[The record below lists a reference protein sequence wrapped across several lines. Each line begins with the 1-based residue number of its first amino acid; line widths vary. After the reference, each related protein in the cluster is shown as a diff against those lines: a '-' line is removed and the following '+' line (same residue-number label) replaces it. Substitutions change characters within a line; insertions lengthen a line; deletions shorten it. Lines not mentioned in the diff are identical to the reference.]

1 MTLTELQNEV
11 YAITN
16 RPDMATQTLSAVRA
30 ATLSLHQADYYFK
43 DLYETGVSFLTET
56 YLQQWEYA
64 LLLPRFRALKY
75 IRKTDAQG
83 ADNGEFFDVVP
94 PELVTDAYQIN
105 RSNVVYVAG
114 STIQLRSSTPIQYV
128 ILGCYLNPD
137 ITVSGYNSW
146 IAREHPF
153 AIITL
158 AAARIF
164 KQIGRD
170 TEYAAWTSEAAQ
182 EVARL
187 KLSNILAVGY

>member
-30 ATLSLHQADYYFK
+30 ATLTLHQSDYFYK

-56 YLQQWEYA
+56 YLQQWEYS
-64 LLLPRFRALKY
+64 LLLPKFRSLKY
-75 IRKTDAQG
+75 IRKTDAYG
-83 ADNGEFFDVVP
+83 ADNGTFFDVIP
-94 PELVTDAYQIN
+94 PELVTDTYQVN
-105 RSNVVYVAG
+105 RSDVVYVAG
-114 STIQLRSSTPIQYV
+114 STVQLRSSTPIQYV
-128 ILGCYLNPD
+128 ILGCYVNPD
-137 ITVSGYNSW
+137 ITVLGYSSW

-170 TEYAAWTSEAAQ
+170 SEYAVWSAEAMQ
-182 EVARL
+182 EATRL
-187 KLSNILAVGY
+187 RLSNIIATGY